1 MMDIV
6 TLEREV
12 LSLDRQ
18 TRGQLVTKLL
28 RSLDEDADEDVLSD
42 EEIKGLWL
50 REVERRSKEI
60 EDDPSGLIP
69 GDQVMREMRE
79 LLK

>member
-1 MMDIV
+1 MDIV
-6 TLEREV
+6 TLEHEV

-28 RSLDEDADEDVLSD
+28 RSLDEDVDNDVFP
-42 EEIKGLWL
+42 EKEINDLWL
-50 REVERRSKEI
+50 RELERRSKEI
-60 EDDPSGLIP
+60 EDDPSVLIP
-69 GDQVMREMRE
+69 GDKVMRELRE